1 MHQGNLPFN
10 GRLAVNAKGQA
21 DADNFIDIEQLLA
34 MARRQAKTVAI
45 VAAIGLMLGIVSLI
59 FSTSY
64 YTAGTSILL
73 DDNLGK
79 LADEPSPM
87 PANAQTD
94 ATILSQIAILKSTEL
109 AAKVVDR
116 EKLTENATFMNP
128 PRSLLSRIKGVA
140 QGVMGVFRGG
150 GKEADDTSSSA
161 GPRMYAASILQSNL
175 NVERQGRSFVIDLN
189 YTSNDPVLAGRIARA
204 YADVYLAD
212 QLDANFDATQ
222 RATVWLQGRLVDLKE
237 SSQKA
242 ALEVERYRAEN
253 GLTAAKGALVS
264 EQQLS
269 DLNSQFILAQ
279 AETAR
284 ALAQYNQYK
293 SILNGGPEAAVNN
306 AAVLSDQLNASVI
319 APLRTRYLT
328 ISKRIQEIT
337 SRYGKDHPQAVSLR
351 TEQQEV
357 GRQIFQEL
365 QQATASL
372 RNQYE
377 VAKSRETS
385 LRESLQK
392 VTGETSTAN
401 QSLVHLRELEQRSQ
415 ALGDLYQTY
424 LKRYQEASQQQSF
437 PIAKARIISVA
448 SKPTDASSPK
458 KKMVLAAS
466 LLLGLFAG
474 AGIGAWREFRERF
487 FRVGE
492 EVRAILGVKFL
503 GYLPA
508 VIGSSDAGTRGSSD
522 DQGPAPRVT
531 NMMRVAIDSPA
542 SAFAETLRNAKVAA
556 DVVLQGRESKVI
568 GIISALP
575 NEGKST
581 VAANFA
587 GLLAANGA
595 KTLLVDGDLRNP
607 GLTRALSLAPQKG
620 LVEVVVGEVPWQS
633 AVKIDSKTK
642 LAILPAVVPR
652 HLSHT
657 SELISCAG
665 MKNFLDEAR
674 GVFEYIIV
682 DLPPLGPVVDSK
694 AFAPLA
700 DGFVMVTEW
709 GVTPRPLV
717 KSMLQAENLI
727 APKILGLVLNKA
739 DMKRLSQYSAY
750 GSSEHFMDRYS
761 SYYLDDASASGKS

>member
-1 MHQGNLPFN
+1 
-10 GRLAVNAKGQA
+10 
-21 DADNFIDIEQLLA
+21 
-34 MARRQAKTVAI
+34 
-45 VAAIGLMLGIVSLI
+45 
-59 FSTSY
+59 
-64 YTAGTSILL
+64 
-73 DDNLGK
+73 
-79 LADEPSPM
+79 
-87 PANAQTD
+87 
-94 ATILSQIAILKSTEL
+94 
-109 AAKVVDR
+109 
-116 EKLTENATFMNP
+116 
-128 PRSLLSRIKGVA
+128 
-140 QGVMGVFRGG
+140 
-150 GKEADDTSSSA
+150 
-161 GPRMYAASILQSNL
+161 MYAASLLQSNL

-189 YTSNDPVLAGRIARA
+189 YTSNDPELAGRIARA

-222 RATVWLQGRLVDLKE
+222 RATVWLQGRLTELKE

-253 GLTAAKGALVS
+253 GLTAAKGTLVS

-279 AETAR
+279 AETAK

-293 SILNGGPEAAVNN
+293 SIVDGGPEAAVSN

-328 ISKRIQEIT
+328 ISKRLQEIT
-337 SRYGKDHPQAVSLR
+337 SRYGEDHPQAVSLR

-385 LRESLQK
+385 LRENLKK

-401 QSLVHLRELEQRSQ
+401 QSLVHLRELEQKSQ
-415 ALGDLYQTY
+415 ALSDLYQTY
-424 LKRYQEASQQQSF
+424 LKRYQEAVQQQSF
-437 PIAKARIISVA
+437 PIAKARVISVA
-448 SKPTDASSPK
+448 SKPTDPSSPK

-492 EVRAILGVKFL
+492 EVRAVLGVKFL
-503 GYLPA
+503 GYLPI
-508 VIGSSDAGTRGSSD
+508 VSGSGEAASRASSD
-522 DQGPAPRVT
+522 DQGSAPRVT

-542 SAFAETLRNAKVAA
+542 SLFAETLRNAKVAA

-568 GIISALP
+568 GIVSALP
-575 NEGKST
+575 HEGKST
-581 VAANFA
+581 VAANLA

-620 LVEVVVGEVPWQS
+620 LVEVVTGDLPWQS

-652 HLSHT
+652 HLAHT

-665 MKNFLDEAR
+665 MKDFLDEAR
-674 GVFEYIIV
+674 GIFEYVIV

-709 GVTPRPLV
+709 GATPRPLV
-717 KSMLQAENLI
+717 KSMLQSENLVT
-727 APKILGLVLNKA
+727 PKILGLILNKA
-739 DMKRLSQYSAY
+739 DMKRLAKYSAY

-761 SYYLDDASASGKS
+761 SYYLDETSKS